1 MASSRWF
8 AARHPNRDQGLMEIV
23 VGIIWERSQRNPLV
37 HMPEPSLGPRF
48 VEFAGIDFVE
58 GISCCV
64 VVVEV
69 KATVLRGTESR
80 DAFFVERVYIRS
92 DFAGV
97 GHGACADR
105 FQSLGHRAHPFF
117 ELRFA
122 HKVKA
127 RGMSCARIGFE
138 SRDVIQKSFACS
150 LA

>member
-1 MASSRWF
+1 
-8 AARHPNRDQGLMEIV
+8 MEIV

-37 HMPEPSLGPRF
+37 HMPEPLLGPRF

-69 KATVLRGTESR
+69 KATV
-80 DAFFVERVYIRS
+80 
-92 DFAGV
+92 
-97 GHGACADR
+97 
-105 FQSLGHRAHPFF
+105 Q
-117 ELRFA
+117 LRFA